1 MSDFISDDEEAYGRG
16 SESLETYDYADFM
29 CNEDE
34 ELSEDFSYD
43 EASVGADLS
52 ATDES
57 DITDIID
64 APFPYTAERKKR
76 VVFID
81 DYIYY

>member
-1 MSDFISDDEEAYGRG
+1 MNDYEESSDFISDDDDK
-16 SESLETYDYADFM
+16 TYDAADFM

-43 EASVGADLS
+43 
-52 ATDES
+52 DES

-76 VVFID
+76 AVYID